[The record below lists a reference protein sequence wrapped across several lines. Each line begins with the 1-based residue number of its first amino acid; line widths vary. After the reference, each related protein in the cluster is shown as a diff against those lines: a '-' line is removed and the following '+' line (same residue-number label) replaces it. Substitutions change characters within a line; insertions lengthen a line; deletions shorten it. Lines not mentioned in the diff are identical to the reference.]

1 MGLVVSSLEMEVLL
15 ERLLAIDIMIRLII
29 FFLIFFL
36 PTTLFAEKIQVHY
49 AGFSYLG
56 KYVSQLSGMPLT
68 TQLIKEKKN
77 NQNIVDYA
85 ITNKLKITNPKSFN
99 ISFDL
104 ADLEK
109 GNIIMMSVGISK
121 EIFSEEY
128 NSYTR
133 SYNNSIG
140 LFLQIYFYDFKEKKL
155 IAAVPIYG
163 EVNFISEVKADNNL
177 KLKNLRDFYEDQL
190 IGENGEKIGITQKIK
205 EVIENFELKEKYRN
219 RIGVTK
225 VDIEEQ
231 AKSEIPSNINL
242 DELKNETAQSF
253 SSKLSLYQGVSIVPF
268 IEGVAIGGTMKASVA
283 QSSEIYDI
291 ILPEPDFF
299 IELGISNF
307 KKGIA
312 ETSDVSDIWQY
323 GSAINIKIYQPDLN
337 KIYLNDRLI
346 RITNIK
352 RAKGTEINHWGKFYY
367 NNQILLEELAINIS
381 KQDRNWISAT
391 SKKREFSDQLNEVNK
406 LLEKVR

>member
-1 MGLVVSSLEMEVLL
+1 
-15 ERLLAIDIMIRLII
+15 MIRLIL
-29 FFLIFFL
+29 FLLIFFL
-36 PTTLFAEKIQVHY
+36 PTNLSAKKIQVNY

-56 KYVSQLSGMPLT
+56 NNESQFSGMPLT
-68 TQLIKEKKN
+68 TLLTKEKKG
-77 NQNIVDYA
+77 NQNTVDFA
-85 ITNKLKITNPKSFN
+85 ITDKLKKTNPKNFYINFS
-99 ISFDL
+99 L

-109 GNIIMMSVGISK
+109 GNNIMMSIGISK

-128 NSYTR
+128 NSYTKA
-133 SYNNSIG
+133 YNNSIG

-155 IAAVPIYG
+155 IAAIPIYG
-163 EVNFISEVKADNNL
+163 EVNFISEKKADNNI

-225 VDIEEQ
+225 VDVEER

-242 DELKNETAQSF
+242 DELKNETAQSL
-253 SSKLSLYQGVSIVPF
+253 SSKLSLHQGVSIVPF
-268 IEGVAIGGTMKASVA
+268 IEGVAIGGTMKARIV
-283 QSSEIYDI
+283 QSSEIYNI
-291 ILPEPDFF
+291 SLPKPDFF

-307 KKGIA
+307 RKGIA

-323 GSAINIKIYQPDLN
+323 GSAINIKIYEPDLN

-346 RITNIK
+346 RVTNVK
-352 RAKGTEINHWGKFYY
+352 RAKGTEVNHWGKFYY

-381 KQDRNWISAT
+381 KQDRNWISA
-391 SKKREFSDQLNEVNK
+391 SSEKREFSDQLNEVNK

>member
-1 MGLVVSSLEMEVLL
+1 
-15 ERLLAIDIMIRLII
+15 MIRLIL
-29 FFLIFFL
+29 FLLIFIF
-36 PTTLFAEKIQVHY
+36 PTNLFAKKIEVNY

-56 KYVSQLSGMPLT
+56 NNESQFSGMPLT
-68 TQLIKEKKN
+68 TLLTKEKKG
-77 NQNIVDYA
+77 NQNTVDFA
-85 ITNKLKITNPKSFN
+85 ITDKLKKTNPKNFN
-99 ISFDL
+99 INFTL

-109 GNIIMMSVGISK
+109 GNNIMMSIGISK

-128 NSYTR
+128 NSYTKA
-133 SYNNSIG
+133 YNNSIG

-163 EVNFISEVKADNNL
+163 EVNFISEKKADNNI

-190 IGENGEKIGITQKIK
+190 IGENGEKIGITQKIR

-225 VDIEEQ
+225 VDIEER
-231 AKSEIPSNINL
+231 AKSEIPGNINL
-242 DELKNETAQSF
+242 DELKNETAQSL
-253 SSKLSLYQGVSIVPF
+253 SSKLSLHQGVSIVPF
-268 IEGVAIGGTMKASVA
+268 IEGVAIGGTMKARIV
-283 QSSEIYDI
+283 QSSEIYNI
-291 ILPEPDFF
+291 SLPKPDFF

-307 KKGIA
+307 RKGIA

-323 GSAINIKIYQPDLN
+323 GSAINIKIYEPDLN
-337 KIYLNDRLI
+337 KIYLSDRLI
-346 RITNIK
+346 RVANVK

-381 KQDRNWISAT
+381 KQDRNWVSNT
-391 SKKREFSDQLNEVNK
+391 SEKREFSDQLNEVNK

>member
-1 MGLVVSSLEMEVLL
+1 
-15 ERLLAIDIMIRLII
+15 MIRLIL
-29 FFLIFFL
+29 FLLIFFL
-36 PTTLFAEKIQVHY
+36 PTVLFAKKIEVNY

-56 KYVSQLSGMPLT
+56 NNESQFSGMPLT
-68 TQLIKEKKN
+68 TLLTKEKKG
-77 NQNIVDYA
+77 NQNTVDFA
-85 ITNKLKITNPKSFN
+85 ITDKLKKTNPKNFN
-99 ISFDL
+99 INFSL

-109 GNIIMMSVGISK
+109 GNNIMMSIGISK

-128 NSYTR
+128 NYYTKA
-133 SYNNSIG
+133 YNNSIG

-163 EVNFISEVKADNNL
+163 EVNFISEVKADNNI

-225 VDIEEQ
+225 VDIEER
-231 AKSEIPSNINL
+231 AKSEIPSNTNL
-242 DELKNETAQSF
+242 DELKNEIAQSL

-268 IEGVAIGGTMKASVA
+268 IEGVAIGGTMKARIV
-283 QSSEIYDI
+283 QSSEIYNI
-291 ILPEPDFF
+291 SLPKPDFF

-307 KKGIA
+307 RKGIA
-312 ETSDVSDIWQY
+312 ETSDVSDVWQY
-323 GSAINIKIYQPDLN
+323 GSAITIKIYEPDLN

-346 RITNIK
+346 RVTNVK
-352 RAKGTEINHWGKFYY
+352 RAKGTDINHWGKFYY

-381 KQDRNWISAT
+381 KQDRNWISA
-391 SKKREFSDQLNEVNK
+391 SSEKREFSDQLNDVNK

>member
-1 MGLVVSSLEMEVLL
+1 
-15 ERLLAIDIMIRLII
+15 MIRLIL
-29 FFLIFFL
+29 FLLIFLF
-36 PTTLFAEKIQVHY
+36 PTNLSAKKIEVNY

-56 KYVSQLSGMPLT
+56 NNESQFSGMPLT
-68 TQLIKEKKN
+68 TLLTKEKKG
-77 NQNIVDYA
+77 NQNTVDFA
-85 ITNKLKITNPKSFN
+85 ITDKLKKTNPKNFN
-99 ISFDL
+99 INFSL

-109 GNIIMMSVGISK
+109 GNNIMMSIGISK

-128 NSYTR
+128 NSYTKA
-133 SYNNSIG
+133 YNNSIG

-163 EVNFISEVKADNNL
+163 EVNFISEKKADNNI

-190 IGENGEKIGITQKIK
+190 IGENEEKIGITQKIK

-225 VDIEEQ
+225 VDIEER
-231 AKSEIPSNINL
+231 AKSEIPSNINP
-242 DELKNETAQSF
+242 DELKNETAQSL

-268 IEGVAIGGTMKASVA
+268 IEGVAIGGTMKARIV
-283 QSSEIYDI
+283 QSSEIYNI
-291 ILPEPDFF
+291 SLPKPDFF

-323 GSAINIKIYQPDLN
+323 GSAINIKIYEPDLN

-346 RITNIK
+346 RVTNVK

-381 KQDRNWISAT
+381 KQDRNWISV
-391 SKKREFSDQLNEVNK
+391 SSEKREFSDQLNEVNK

>member
-1 MGLVVSSLEMEVLL
+1 
-15 ERLLAIDIMIRLII
+15 MIRLIL
-29 FFLIFFL
+29 FLLIFLF
-36 PTTLFAEKIQVHY
+36 PTNLSAKKIEVNY

-56 KYVSQLSGMPLT
+56 NNESQFSGMPLT
-68 TQLIKEKKN
+68 TLLTKEKKG
-77 NQNIVDYA
+77 NQNTVDFA
-85 ITNKLKITNPKSFN
+85 ITDKLKKTNPKNFN
-99 ISFDL
+99 INFSL

-109 GNIIMMSVGISK
+109 GNNIMMSIGISK

-128 NSYTR
+128 NSYTKA
-133 SYNNSIG
+133 YNNSIG

-163 EVNFISEVKADNNL
+163 EVNFISEKKADNNI

-190 IGENGEKIGITQKIK
+190 IGENEEKIGITQKIK

-225 VDIEEQ
+225 VDIEER

-242 DELKNETAQSF
+242 DELKNETAQSL

-268 IEGVAIGGTMKASVA
+268 IEGVAIGGTMKARIV
-283 QSSEIYDI
+283 QSSEIYNI
-291 ILPEPDFF
+291 SLPKPDFF

-307 KKGIA
+307 RKGIA

-323 GSAINIKIYQPDLN
+323 GSAINIKIYEPDLN

-346 RITNIK
+346 RVTNVK

-381 KQDRNWISAT
+381 KQDRNWISAA
-391 SKKREFSDQLNEVNK
+391 SEKREFSDQLNEVNK

>member
-1 MGLVVSSLEMEVLL
+1 
-15 ERLLAIDIMIRLII
+15 MIRLII

-36 PTTLFAEKIQVHY
+36 PTPLFAEKIQAHY

-85 ITNKLKITNPKSFN
+85 ITNKLKKTDPKNFN

-391 SKKREFSDQLNEVNK
+391 SKKKEFLDQLNEVNK
-406 LLEKVR
+406 LLERVR

>member
-1 MGLVVSSLEMEVLL
+1 
-15 ERLLAIDIMIRLII
+15 MIRLIL
-29 FFLIFFL
+29 FLLIFLF
-36 PTTLFAEKIQVHY
+36 PTNLSAKKIEVNY

-56 KYVSQLSGMPLT
+56 NNESQFSGMPLT
-68 TQLIKEKKN
+68 TLLTKEKKG
-77 NQNIVDYA
+77 NQNTVDFA
-85 ITNKLKITNPKSFN
+85 ITDKLKKTNPKNFN
-99 ISFDL
+99 INFSL

-109 GNIIMMSVGISK
+109 GNNIMMSIGISK

-128 NSYTR
+128 NSYTKA
-133 SYNNSIG
+133 YNNSIG

-163 EVNFISEVKADNNL
+163 EVNFISEVKADNNI

-225 VDIEEQ
+225 VDIEER
-231 AKSEIPSNINL
+231 AKSEISSNTNL
-242 DELKNETAQSF
+242 DDLKNEIAQSL

-268 IEGVAIGGTMKASVA
+268 IEGVAIGGTMKARIV
-283 QSSEIYDI
+283 QSSEIYNI
-291 ILPEPDFF
+291 SLPKPDFF

-307 KKGIA
+307 RKAIA
-312 ETSDVSDIWQY
+312 ETSDVSDVWQY
-323 GSAINIKIYQPDLN
+323 GSAITIKIYEPDLN

-346 RITNIK
+346 RVTNVK
-352 RAKGTEINHWGKFYY
+352 RAKGTDINHWGKFYY

-381 KQDRNWISAT
+381 KQDRNWISA
-391 SKKREFSDQLNEVNK
+391 SSEKREFSDQLNEVNK

>member
-1 MGLVVSSLEMEVLL
+1 
-15 ERLLAIDIMIRLII
+15 MIRLIL
-29 FFLIFFL
+29 FLLIFLF
-36 PTTLFAEKIQVHY
+36 PINLFAKKIEVNY

-56 KYVSQLSGMPLT
+56 NNESQFSGMPLT
-68 TQLIKEKKN
+68 TLLTKEKKG
-77 NQNIVDYA
+77 NQNTVDFA
-85 ITNKLKITNPKSFN
+85 ITDKLKKTNPKNFN
-99 ISFDL
+99 INFSL

-109 GNIIMMSVGISK
+109 GNNIMMSIGISK

-128 NSYTR
+128 NSYTKA
-133 SYNNSIG
+133 YNNSIG

-163 EVNFISEVKADNNL
+163 EVNFISEKKADNNI

-190 IGENGEKIGITQKIK
+190 IGENEEKIGITQKIK

-225 VDIEEQ
+225 VDIEER

-242 DELKNETAQSF
+242 DELKNETAQSL

-268 IEGVAIGGTMKASVA
+268 IEGVAIGGTMKARIV
-283 QSSEIYDI
+283 QSSEIYNI
-291 ILPEPDFF
+291 SLPKPDFF
-299 IELGISNF
+299 IELVISNF
-307 KKGIA
+307 RKGIA

-323 GSAINIKIYQPDLN
+323 GSAVNIKIYEPDLN

-346 RITNIK
+346 RVTNVK

-381 KQDRNWISAT
+381 KQDRNWISA
-391 SKKREFSDQLNEVNK
+391 SSEKREFSDQLNEVNK

>member
-1 MGLVVSSLEMEVLL
+1 
-15 ERLLAIDIMIRLII
+15 MIRLIL
-29 FFLIFFL
+29 FLLIFLF
-36 PTTLFAEKIQVHY
+36 PTNLSAKKIEVNY

-56 KYVSQLSGMPLT
+56 NNESQFSGMPLT
-68 TQLIKEKKN
+68 TLLTKEKKG
-77 NQNIVDYA
+77 NQNTVDFA
-85 ITNKLKITNPKSFN
+85 ITDKLKKTNPKNFN
-99 ISFDL
+99 INFTL

-109 GNIIMMSVGISK
+109 GNNIMMSIGISK

-128 NSYTR
+128 NSYTKA
-133 SYNNSIG
+133 YNNSIG

-163 EVNFISEVKADNNL
+163 EVNFISEKKADNNI

-225 VDIEEQ
+225 VDVEER

-242 DELKNETAQSF
+242 DELKNETAQSL
-253 SSKLSLYQGVSIVPF
+253 SSKLSLHQGVSIVPF
-268 IEGVAIGGTMKASVA
+268 IEGVAIGGTMKARIV
-283 QSSEIYDI
+283 QSSEIYNI
-291 ILPEPDFF
+291 SLPKPDFF

-323 GSAINIKIYQPDLN
+323 GSAINIKIYEPDLN

-346 RITNIK
+346 RVTNVK

-381 KQDRNWISAT
+381 KQDRNWISV
-391 SKKREFSDQLNEVNK
+391 SSEKREFSDQLNEVNK

>member
-1 MGLVVSSLEMEVLL
+1 MM
-15 ERLLAIDIMIRLII
+15 RLIL
-29 FFLIFFL
+29 FLLIFFF
-36 PTTLFAEKIQVHY
+36 PTNLFAKKIEVY
-49 AGFSYLG
+49 YTGFSYLG
-56 KYVSQLSGMPLT
+56 NNESQFSAMPLT
-68 TQLIKEKKN
+68 TLLTNEKKG
-77 NQNIVDYA
+77 NQNTVDFA
-85 ITNKLKITNPKSFN
+85 ITDKLKKTNPKNFN
-99 ISFDL
+99 INFSL

-109 GNIIMMSVGISK
+109 GNNIMMSIGISK

-128 NSYTR
+128 NSY
-133 SYNNSIG
+133 SKAFNNSIG

-163 EVNFISEVKADNNL
+163 EVNFISEKKADNNI

-190 IGENGEKIGITQKIK
+190 MGENGEKIGITQKIK

-225 VDIEEQ
+225 VDIEER
-231 AKSEIPSNINL
+231 AKSEIPSNTNL
-242 DELKNETAQSF
+242 DELKNEIAQSF

-268 IEGVAIGGTMKASVA
+268 IEGVAIGGTMKARIV
-283 QSSEIYDI
+283 QSSEIYNI
-291 ILPEPDFF
+291 SLPKPDFF

-323 GSAINIKIYQPDLN
+323 GSAINIKIYEPDLN

-346 RITNIK
+346 RVTNIK
-352 RAKGTEINHWGKFYY
+352 RAKGTDINHWGKFYY

-381 KQDRNWISAT
+381 KQDRNWIS
-391 SKKREFSDQLNEVNK
+391 SSSEKREFSDQLNDVNK

>member
-1 MGLVVSSLEMEVLL
+1 
-15 ERLLAIDIMIRLII
+15 MIRLII

-36 PTTLFAEKIQVHY
+36 PTPLFAEKIQVHY

>member
-1 MGLVVSSLEMEVLL
+1 MM
-15 ERLLAIDIMIRLII
+15 RLIL
-29 FFLIFFL
+29 FLLIFLF
-36 PTTLFAEKIQVHY
+36 PTNLFAKKIEVY
-49 AGFSYLG
+49 YTGFSYLG
-56 KYVSQLSGMPLT
+56 NNESQFSGMPLT
-68 TQLIKEKKN
+68 TLLNNEKKG
-77 NQNIVDYA
+77 NQNTVDFA
-85 ITNKLKITNPKSFN
+85 ITDKLKKTNPKNFN
-99 ISFDL
+99 INFSL

-109 GNIIMMSVGISK
+109 GNNIMMSIGISK

-128 NSYTR
+128 NSY
-133 SYNNSIG
+133 SKAFNNSIG

-163 EVNFISEVKADNNL
+163 EVNFISEKKADNNI

-190 IGENGEKIGITQKIK
+190 MGENGEKIGITQKIK

-225 VDIEEQ
+225 VDIEER
-231 AKSEIPSNINL
+231 AKSEIPSNTNL
-242 DELKNETAQSF
+242 DELKNEIAQSF
-253 SSKLSLYQGVSIVPF
+253 SSKLSLYQSVSIVPF
-268 IEGVAIGGTMKASVA
+268 IEGVAIGGTMKARIV
-283 QSSEIYDI
+283 QSSEIYNI
-291 ILPEPDFF
+291 SLPKPDFF

-323 GSAINIKIYQPDLN
+323 GSAINIKIYEPDLN

-346 RITNIK
+346 RVTNIK
-352 RAKGTEINHWGKFYY
+352 RAKGTDINHWGKFYY

-381 KQDRNWISAT
+381 KQDRKWISA
-391 SKKREFSDQLNEVNK
+391 SSEKREFSEQLNDVNK

>member
-1 MGLVVSSLEMEVLL
+1 
-15 ERLLAIDIMIRLII
+15 MIRLIL
-29 FFLIFFL
+29 FLLIFLF
-36 PTTLFAEKIQVHY
+36 PINLFAKKIEVNY

-56 KYVSQLSGMPLT
+56 SNESQFSGMPLT
-68 TQLIKEKKN
+68 TLLTKEKKG
-77 NQNIVDYA
+77 NQNTVDFA
-85 ITNKLKITNPKSFN
+85 ITDKLKKTNPKNFN
-99 ISFDL
+99 INFTL

-109 GNIIMMSVGISK
+109 GNNIMMSIGISK

-128 NSYTR
+128 NSYTKA
-133 SYNNSIG
+133 YNNSIG

-163 EVNFISEVKADNNL
+163 EVNFISEKKADNNI

-225 VDIEEQ
+225 VDIEER
-231 AKSEIPSNINL
+231 AKSEIPSNINP
-242 DELKNETAQSF
+242 DELKNETAQSL

-268 IEGVAIGGTMKASVA
+268 IEGVAIGGTMKARIV
-283 QSSEIYDI
+283 QSSEIYNI
-291 ILPEPDFF
+291 SLPKPDFF

-307 KKGIA
+307 RKGIA

-323 GSAINIKIYQPDLN
+323 GSAINIKIYEPDLN

-346 RITNIK
+346 RVTNVK

-381 KQDRNWISAT
+381 KQDRNWISA
-391 SKKREFSDQLNEVNK
+391 SSEKREFSDQLNEVNK

>member
-1 MGLVVSSLEMEVLL
+1 
-15 ERLLAIDIMIRLII
+15 MIRLIL
-29 FFLIFFL
+29 FLLIFLF
-36 PTTLFAEKIQVHY
+36 PTNLFAKKIEVNY

-56 KYVSQLSGMPLT
+56 NNESQFSGMPLT
-68 TQLIKEKKN
+68 TLLTKEKKG
-77 NQNIVDYA
+77 NQNTVDFA
-85 ITNKLKITNPKSFN
+85 ITDKLKKTNPKNFN
-99 ISFDL
+99 INFSL

-109 GNIIMMSVGISK
+109 GNNIMMSIGISK

-128 NSYTR
+128 NSYTKA
-133 SYNNSIG
+133 YNNSIG

-163 EVNFISEVKADNNL
+163 EVNFISEKKADNNI

-225 VDIEEQ
+225 VDLEER

-242 DELKNETAQSF
+242 DELKNEIAQSL
-253 SSKLSLYQGVSIVPF
+253 SSKLSLHQGVSIVPF
-268 IEGVAIGGTMKASVA
+268 IEGVAIGGTMKARIV
-283 QSSEIYDI
+283 QSSEIYNI
-291 ILPEPDFF
+291 SLPKPDFF

-307 KKGIA
+307 RKGIA

-323 GSAINIKIYQPDLN
+323 GSAINIKIYEPDLN

-346 RITNIK
+346 RVTNVK
-352 RAKGTEINHWGKFYY
+352 RAKGTEVNHWGKFYY

-381 KQDRNWISAT
+381 KQDRNWISA
-391 SKKREFSDQLNEVNK
+391 SSEKREFSDQLNEVNK

>member
-1 MGLVVSSLEMEVLL
+1 
-15 ERLLAIDIMIRLII
+15 MIRLIL
-29 FFLIFFL
+29 FLLIFLF
-36 PTTLFAEKIQVHY
+36 PTNLSAKKIEVNY

-56 KYVSQLSGMPLT
+56 NNESQFSGMPLT
-68 TQLIKEKKN
+68 TLLTKEKKG
-77 NQNIVDYA
+77 NQNTVDFA
-85 ITNKLKITNPKSFN
+85 ITDKLKKTNPKNFN
-99 ISFDL
+99 INFSL

-109 GNIIMMSVGISK
+109 GNNIMMSIGISK

-128 NSYTR
+128 NSYTKA
-133 SYNNSIG
+133 YNNSIG

-163 EVNFISEVKADNNL
+163 EVNFISEKKADNNI

-225 VDIEEQ
+225 VDIEER
-231 AKSEIPSNINL
+231 AKSEIPSNINP
-242 DELKNETAQSF
+242 DELKNETAQSL

-268 IEGVAIGGTMKASVA
+268 IEGVAIGGTMKARIV
-283 QSSEIYDI
+283 QSSEIYNI
-291 ILPEPDFF
+291 SLPKPDFF

-307 KKGIA
+307 RKGIA

-323 GSAINIKIYQPDLN
+323 GSAINIKIYEPDLN

-346 RITNIK
+346 RVTNVK

-381 KQDRNWISAT
+381 KQDRNWISA
-391 SKKREFSDQLNEVNK
+391 SSEKREFSDQLNEVNK

>member
-1 MGLVVSSLEMEVLL
+1 MK
-15 ERLLAIDIMIRLII
+15 LIL
-29 FFLIFFL
+29 FLLIFFS
-36 PTTLFAEKIQVHY
+36 PTVLFAKKIEVNY

-56 KYVSQLSGMPLT
+56 NNESQFSGMPLT
-68 TQLIKEKKN
+68 TLLTKEKKG
-77 NQNIVDYA
+77 NQNTVDFT
-85 ITNKLKITNPKSFN
+85 ITDKLKKTNPKNFN
-99 ISFDL
+99 INFSL

-109 GNIIMMSVGISK
+109 GNNIMMSIGISK

-128 NSYTR
+128 NSYTKA
-133 SYNNSIG
+133 YNNSIG

-163 EVNFISEVKADNNL
+163 EVNFISEVKADNNI

-190 IGENGEKIGITQKIK
+190 IGENGEKVGITQKIK

-225 VDIEEQ
+225 VDIEER
-231 AKSEIPSNINL
+231 AKSEIPSNTNL
-242 DELKNETAQSF
+242 DDLKNEIAQSL

-268 IEGVAIGGTMKASVA
+268 IEGVAIGGTMKARIV
-283 QSSEIYDI
+283 QSSEIYNI
-291 ILPEPDFF
+291 SLPKPDFF

-307 KKGIA
+307 RKGIA
-312 ETSDVSDIWQY
+312 ETSDVSDVWQY
-323 GSAINIKIYQPDLN
+323 GSAITIKIYEPDLN

-346 RITNIK
+346 RVTNVK
-352 RAKGTEINHWGKFYY
+352 RAKGTDINHWGKFYY

-381 KQDRNWISAT
+381 KQDRNWISA
-391 SKKREFSDQLNEVNK
+391 SSEKREFSDQLNDVNK

>member
-1 MGLVVSSLEMEVLL
+1 MRLVF
-15 ERLLAIDIMIRLII
+15 
-29 FFLIFFL
+29 FFLLFFF
-36 PTTLFAEKIQVHY
+36 PTVLFAKKIEVNY

-56 KYVSQLSGMPLT
+56 NNESQFSGMPLT
-68 TQLIKEKKN
+68 TLLTKEKKG
-77 NQNIVDYA
+77 NQNTVDFA
-85 ITNKLKITNPKSFN
+85 ITDKLKKTNPKNFN
-99 ISFDL
+99 INFSL

-109 GNIIMMSVGISK
+109 GNNIMMSIGISK
-121 EIFSEEY
+121 EIFSAEY
-128 NSYTR
+128 NSYTKA
-133 SYNNSIG
+133 YNNSIG

-163 EVNFISEVKADNNL
+163 EVNFISEKKADNNI

-190 IGENGEKIGITQKIK
+190 IGENEEKIGITQKIK

-225 VDIEEQ
+225 VDIEER
-231 AKSEIPSNINL
+231 AKSEIPSNINP
-242 DELKNETAQSF
+242 DELKNETAQSL

-268 IEGVAIGGTMKASVA
+268 IEGVAIGGTMKARIV
-283 QSSEIYDI
+283 QSSEIYNI
-291 ILPEPDFF
+291 SLPKPDFF

-307 KKGIA
+307 RKGIA

-323 GSAINIKIYQPDLN
+323 GSAINIKIYEPDLN

-346 RITNIK
+346 RVTNVK

-381 KQDRNWISAT
+381 KQDRNWISA
-391 SKKREFSDQLNEVNK
+391 SSEKREFSDQLNEVNK

>member
-1 MGLVVSSLEMEVLL
+1 
-15 ERLLAIDIMIRLII
+15 MIRLIL
-29 FFLIFFL
+29 FLLIFIF
-36 PTTLFAEKIQVHY
+36 PTNLFAKKIEVNY

-56 KYVSQLSGMPLT
+56 NNESQFSGMPLT
-68 TQLIKEKKN
+68 TLLTKEKKG
-77 NQNIVDYA
+77 NQNTVDFA
-85 ITNKLKITNPKSFN
+85 ITDKLKKTNPKNFN
-99 ISFDL
+99 INFTL

-109 GNIIMMSVGISK
+109 GNNIMMSIGISK

-128 NSYTR
+128 NSYTKA
-133 SYNNSIG
+133 YNNSIG

-163 EVNFISEVKADNNL
+163 EVNFISEKKADNNI

-225 VDIEEQ
+225 VDIEER
-231 AKSEIPSNINL
+231 AKSEIPGNINL
-242 DELKNETAQSF
+242 DELKNETAQSL
-253 SSKLSLYQGVSIVPF
+253 SSKLSLHQGVSIVPF
-268 IEGVAIGGTMKASVA
+268 IEGVAIGGTMKARIV
-283 QSSEIYDI
+283 QSSEIYNI
-291 ILPEPDFF
+291 SLPKPDFF

-307 KKGIA
+307 RKGIA

-323 GSAINIKIYQPDLN
+323 GSAINIKIYEPDLN
-337 KIYLNDRLI
+337 KIYLSDRLI
-346 RITNIK
+346 RVANVK

-381 KQDRNWISAT
+381 KQDRNWVSNT
-391 SKKREFSDQLNEVNK
+391 SEKREFSDQLNEVNK